1 MDVVNPGRC
10 QGSLTPKVLW
20 CSCYDGFPWQRVRY
34 MYRSSLM
41 AIKINYVYVTCWV
54 NYPILP
60 WIQGALSEFRW
71 SSTEYVQKTA
81 TAINRPKE
89 PWNSSLPPLDDVVV
103 GGGIMET
110 FAFLATNPPE
120 SSVFPR
126 RGRRGSWR
134 DPSYHQRNDRG
145 LVKADAKQQIQRV
158 QEVENM

>member
-1 MDVVNPGRC
+1 MELQN
-10 QGSLTPKVLW
+10 K
-20 CSCYDGFPWQRVRY
+20 
-34 MYRSSLM
+34 
-41 AIKINYVYVTCWV
+41 
-54 NYPILP
+54 
-60 WIQGALSEFRW
+60 
-71 SSTEYVQKTA
+71 YVQK
-81 TAINRPKE
+81 NCNSNQPPKE

>member
-1 MDVVNPGRC
+1 M
-10 QGSLTPKVLW
+10 LW
-20 CSCYDGFPWQRVRY
+20 RIP
-34 MYRSSLM
+34 M
-41 AIKINYVYVTCWV
+41 ATGPVYVA
-54 NYPILP
+54 ILIDGHNNQLRIRNMLGKSTIVP
-60 WIQGALSEFRW
+60 WIKGAFSEF
-71 SSTEYVQKTA
+71 YMLQNIFQKIA
-81 TAINRPKE
+81 TANRPKE